1 MEIFENK
8 ILSNSSGP
16 FSKPPQKS
24 QLPNVV
30 EKTTNFALK
39 CFCFFWSG
47 VLYSQL
53 NMRSYFD
60 EMGFNYFP
68 LLSNAEYEYARTMC
82 EFEAAL
88 PDTGGLG
95 RILINRTLFKNLPLF
110 CLFQEGLL
118 RKVPEKILRK
128 YSPAVVHLV
137 NHKMAKISRVVLTAT
152 VFSLSHSMTFKNPN
166 YRLPL
171 LKRNFLT
178 TSQLISS
185 FIVGLLLGSIQEV
198 TKNPIF
204 VLAMDSGLNALR
216 ASEIYRDGLIP
227 VCLSK
232 RLF

>member
-1 MEIFENK
+1 MEIFGNK
-8 ILSNSSGP
+8 TLCSSNEPSSQHRKFSHDSKSNSG
-16 FSKPPQKS
+16 
-24 QLPNVV
+24 LGWGV
-30 EKTTNFALK
+30 KT
-39 CFCFFWSG
+39 FCFFWSG

-53 NMRSYFD
+53 NLKSYLD

-68 LLSNAEYEYARTMC
+68 LLSNSEYEYTRTMC

-95 RILINRTLFKNLPLF
+95 RLLVNRTLFKDLPF
-110 CLFQEGLL
+110 FYFFQEGLL
-118 RKVPEKILRK
+118 RKVPGKILNK
-128 YSPAVVHLV
+128 YSPSLVQLV
-137 NHKMAKISRVVLTAT
+137 NHKMAKISRVVLTAAL
-152 VFSLSHSMTFKNPN
+152 FSLSNSMTFKNPN

-185 FIVGLLLGSIQEV
+185 FIIGLILGTIQEV
-198 TKNPIF
+198 TKNP
-204 VLAMDSGLNALR
+204 VYVMAVHTGLNAVG
-216 ASEIYRDGLIP
+216 ASEIHRDGLVP